1 MIADSKVPTASETTR
16 GLWSRLFSEYGMLL
30 VLILL
35 CIGMSLLTIT
45 EAHPNGRSAGEDFAD
60 QIVKHFDSDLHVMV
74 VAGEIDED
82 VAFTTGLAARLQD
95 AGITVVYTINGNP
108 RDARRALVMLRAQ
121 GEKVDLI
128 VCNHSSSTWNLWEYV
143 RDDFAQLGG
152 VQVIKPSGYYWP
164 SFLKTSNLMN
174 VINNAAVIAMIG
186 IGMTMVI
193 ITGGIDLSAGSLV
206 ALAAVVST
214 LMIRDLAGGVT
225 ASGPEMVFCC
235 VAAIVLC
242 GLLGAFSGTI
252 VLTFN
257 TRPYVVPPFI
267 MTLSMM
273 MIARGLAY
281 MISGNETIPAAEL
294 PAEFNWLGGGSVLG
308 PIPNPIVLMLVLFV
322 VAHIMMTR
330 TILGR
335 YIYAVGGNSE
345 AARLSGVPVKRV
357 LLLVYSACGLLS
369 GLGGVVLASRL
380 SSGSAQYGMMYE
392 LHIIAAV
399 VVGGTSLSG
408 GEGRVFGTLVG
419 ALIIAVVQSGLNQQG
434 ISGREQDMVLGLII
448 LAAVL
453 LDMLNKRGWRIGRS
467 KA

>member
-1 MIADSKVPTASETTR
+1 MTPLSDTTR
-16 GLWSRLFSEYGMLL
+16 GRWSRLFSEYGMLL

-35 CIGMSLLTIT
+35 CGGMSVLTIT
-45 EAHPNGRSAGEDFAD
+45 ETFPNGRSAGAAFAAHVVENYD
-60 QIVKHFDSDLHVMV
+60 QDQQV
-74 VAGEIDED
+74 V
-82 VAFTTGLAARLQD
+82 VVTGKSEADIEFSVGVSINLQAAD
-95 AGITVVYTINGNP
+95 ITVVDTINGTP
-108 RDARRALVMLRAQ
+108 RDARRTLITRRDH
-121 GEKVDLI
+121 GEHVDLI
-128 VCNHSSSTWNLWEYV
+128 VCNNASAGWEVWKYV
-143 RDDFAQLGG
+143 NEDFQPQGG
-152 VQVIKPSGYYWP
+152 VQVIEPQSYYWP
-164 SFLKTSNLMN
+164 SFLKTSNLLN
-174 VINNAAVIAMIG
+174 VINNATVIAMIG

-193 ITGGIDLSAGSLV
+193 ITGGIDLSVGSLV

-214 LMIRDLAGGVT
+214 LMIRDLAGGMT
-225 ASGPEMVFCC
+225 ASGPEMVLCC

-242 GLLGAFSGTI
+242 GLLGGFSGTI

-294 PAEFNWLGGGSVLG
+294 PDEFNGLGGGSLLG
-308 PIPNPIVLMLVLFV
+308 PIPNPVVLMLVLFA
-322 VAHIMMTR
+322 VAHIMMTH
-330 TILGR
+330 TTLGR
-335 YIYAVGGNSE
+335 YIYAVGGNPE

-357 LLLVYSACGLLS
+357 LLLVYTGCGLLS

-380 SSGSAQYGMMYE
+380 SSGSAQYGLMYE

-408 GEGRVFGTLVG
+408 GEGSVFGTLIG
-419 ALIIAVVQSGLNQQG
+419 ALIIAVVQSGLNQRG
-434 ISGREQDMVLGLII
+434 ISGREQDLVLGLII

-453 LDMLNKRGWRIGRS
+453 LDMLNKRGWRISRS
-467 KA
+467 QA

>member
-1 MIADSKVPTASETTR
+1 
-16 GLWSRLFSEYGMLL
+16 LL

-35 CIGMSLLTIT
+35 CLGMSLLTIT
-45 EAHPNGRSAGEDFAD
+45 ETHPNGRSAGEDFAG
-60 QIVKHFDSDLHVMV
+60 QIVKSFDSDQHVIV
-74 VAGEIDED
+74 VTGESDAD
-82 VAFTTGLAARLQD
+82 VAFATGVAASLQG
-95 AGITVVYTINGNP
+95 AGITVVDTVNGNP
-108 RDARRALVMLRAQ
+108 RDARNALVTLRDR
-121 GEKVDLI
+121 GEKIDLI
-128 VCNHSSSTWNLWEYV
+128 VCNHSSSTWNVLEFV
-143 RDDFAQLGG
+143 RDDFAPMGG
-152 VQVIKPSGYYWP
+152 VQVIKPKGYYWP
-164 SFLKTSNLMN
+164 SFLKTGNLLN

-186 IGMTMVI
+186 IGMTMII
-193 ITGGIDLSAGSLV
+193 ITGGIDLSVGSLV

-225 ASGPEMVFCC
+225 ASGPEMVLCC
-235 VAAIVLC
+235 GAAIVLC

-281 MISGNETIPAAEL
+281 IISGNETIPAAEL
-294 PAEFNWLGGGSVLG
+294 PTDFNWLGGGSVLG
-308 PIPNPIVLMLVLFV
+308 PIPNPVVLMLVLFV

-330 TILGR
+330 TTMGR

-357 LLLVYSACGLLS
+357 LLLVYTGCGLLS
-369 GLGGVVLASRL
+369 GLGGVILASRL

-408 GEGRVFGTLVG
+408 GEGSVFGTLIG
-419 ALIIAVVQSGLNQQG
+419 ALIIAVVQSGLNQRG
-434 ISGREQDMVLGLII
+434 ISGREQDLILGLII

>member
-1 MIADSKVPTASETTR
+1 
-16 GLWSRLFSEYGMLL
+16 
-30 VLILL
+30 
-35 CIGMSLLTIT
+35 
-45 EAHPNGRSAGEDFAD
+45 
-60 QIVKHFDSDLHVMV
+60 
-74 VAGEIDED
+74 
-82 VAFTTGLAARLQD
+82 
-95 AGITVVYTINGNP
+95 
-108 RDARRALVMLRAQ
+108 
-121 GEKVDLI
+121 
-128 VCNHSSSTWNLWEYV
+128 LWEYV
-143 RDDFAQLGG
+143 KDDFAQLGG
-152 VQVIKPSGYYWP
+152 LQVIKPRGYYWP
-164 SFLKTSNLMN
+164 SFLKTSNLLN

-186 IGMTMVI
+186 IGMTMII
-193 ITGGIDLSAGSLV
+193 ITGGIDLSVGSLV

-225 ASGPEMVFCC
+225 ASGPEMVLCC

-281 MISGNETIPAAEL
+281 VISGNETIPAAEL

-330 TILGR
+330 TTLGR

-357 LLLVYSACGLLS
+357 LLLVYTACGLLS

-419 ALIIAVVQSGLNQQG
+419 ALIIAVVQSGLNQRG
-434 ISGREQDMVLGLII
+434 ISGREQDLILGAII

-453 LDMLNKRGWRIGRS
+453 LDMFNKRGWRIGRS